1 VSEHRPLRIVV
12 ADDDHDT
19 ANTLTALLCGEGHEV
34 RAMYDGHHVPEVVRD
49 FGPDAVLL
57 DIGMPGISGYEVARE
72 LRKQYGSA
80 TPMLIAVT
88 GWTKGWQQRLGQLY
102 GFDHYVQKPYDSQ
115 QLLNLLKPLSEN
127 AL

>member
-1 VSEHRPLRIVV
+1 VNGPRPLRIVV

-19 ANTLTALLCGEGHEV
+19 ADTLTALLRAEGHEARV
-34 RAMYDGHHVPEVVRD
+34 LYDGQHVPDAVRD

-57 DIGMPGISGYEVARE
+57 DIGMPGISGYEVASE

-88 GWTKGWQQRLGQLY
+88 GWTKGWQKQLGQRS
-102 GFDHYVQKPYDSQ
+102 GFDHYVEKPYDSRH
-115 QLLNLLKPLSEN
+115 LLNLLQPLSEN